1 MGTKCGRLCNV
12 ATDRFVTEIT
22 LPWPPSK
29 LSRNG
34 SQADYSGKARSARLY
49 RSDAL
54 VCALRDARGV
64 TVSDSIMLDI
74 TFHAPDGRRRDL
86 DNLLAMTKQGIDPI
100 AEVLKVD
107 DYSFEYTLRRGDV
120 SKGGK
125 VVVRL

>member
-1 MGTKCGRLCNV
+1 MP
-12 ATDRFVTEIT
+12 TDRFVTTIT

-64 TVSDSIMLDI
+64 TVSGNIMLDI
-74 TFHAPDGRRRDL
+74 TFHAPDKRRRDL
-86 DNLLAMTKQGIDPI
+86 DNLLAMTKQGIDAI

>member
-1 MGTKCGRLCNV
+1 M

-54 VCALRDARGV
+54 VCALRDARGA
-64 TVSDSIMLDI
+64 TVGDGPSMLDV
-74 TFHAPDGRRRDL
+74 TGCAPDNRRRDL
-86 DNLLAMTKQGIDPI
+86 DNLLAMTKQGIDAI

-107 DYSFEYTLRRGDV
+107 DYRFEYTLRRGDV
-120 SKGGK
+120 AKGGK
-125 VVVRL
+125 VEVRI

>member
-1 MGTKCGRLCNV
+1 MP
-12 ATDRFVTEIT
+12 TDRFVTEIT

-34 SQADYSGKARSARLY
+34 SQADYSGKARSARQY

-64 TVSDSIMLDI
+64 TVSGPIMLDI
-74 TFHAPDGRRRDL
+74 TFHAPDNRRRDL
-86 DNLLAMTKQGIDPI
+86 DNLLAMTKQGIDAI

-125 VVVRL
+125 VVVRV

>member
-1 MGTKCGRLCNV
+1 MT
-12 ATDRFVTEIT
+12 TDRFTTTIE

-64 TVSDSIMLDI
+64 TVGDGPIMLDV
-74 TFHAPDGRRRDL
+74 TFCAPDNRRRDL
-86 DNLLAMTKQGIDPI
+86 DNLLAMTKQGIDAI
-100 AEVLKVD
+100 AEVLRVD
-107 DYSFEYTLRRGDV
+107 DYRFEYTLRRGDV
-120 SKGGK
+120 AKGGK
-125 VVVRL
+125 VEVRI

>member
-1 MGTKCGRLCNV
+1 MP
-12 ATDRFVTEIT
+12 TDRFVTTIE

-34 SQADYSGKARSARLY
+34 SQADYSGKARSARQY

-64 TVSDSIMLDI
+64 NVQDGPVMLDM
-74 TFHAPDGRRRDL
+74 TFCPPDNRRRDL
-86 DNLLAMTKQGIDPI
+86 DNLLAMTKQGIDAI

-107 DYSFEYTLRRGDV
+107 DYSFEYTLRRGVV

-125 VVVRL
+125 VIVRI